1 MSDVSVYLRGEKE
14 GGTLKQKST
23 FESFSCGVNLCFGV
37 LNICKV
43 KKVPLVVK
51 DKEHVYE
58 TQFGGSFPFLS
69 TISRH

>member
-1 MSDVSVYLRGEKE
+1 MSNISVYLGGEKE
-14 GGTLKQKST
+14 GGTLKQKSM
-23 FESFSCGVNLCFGV
+23 FESFSCGVYLGFGV

-51 DKEHVYE
+51 DKEHVHE